1 MRKDATCLPDFFRLE
16 LHVLCANALIA
27 LLVASFGAAIAH
39 DRYGSPPPNLNAYLD
54 KLVSSYPDWVV
65 RYDNRFLVLKTGATF
80 EISDHR
86 ANKSFEELLEK
97 PDMDHVLRS
106 VFLRNNSQT
115 APKNFDPGRVRFEPL
130 LLAMYGDCKNNKLF
144 PSCERSNGYLGMAAH
159 RWQSQQS
166 TELIIPILRK

>member
-1 MRKDATCLPDFFRLE
+1 MPPRFFRLE

-97 PDMDHVLRS
+97 PDIDDMFYVPYS
-106 VFLRNNSQT
+106 SGT
-115 APKNFDPGRVRFEPL
+115 IPKQPPRTL
-130 LLAMYGDCKNNKLF
+130 TLAECGSSPCF
-144 PSCERSNGYLGMAAH
+144 
-159 RWQSQQS
+159 
-166 TELIIPILRK
+166 